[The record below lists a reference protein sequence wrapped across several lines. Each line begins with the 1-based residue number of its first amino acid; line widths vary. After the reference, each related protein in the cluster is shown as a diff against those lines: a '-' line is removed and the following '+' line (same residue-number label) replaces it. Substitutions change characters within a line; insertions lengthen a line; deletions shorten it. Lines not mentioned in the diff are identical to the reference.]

1 MPFLLNKDR
10 RIRKTSQYKT
20 IYESGE
26 KRVGRLLLFFCG
38 KSDWHEA
45 RVGITVSG
53 KVGKAYQRNWAKRR
67 IKEALSAELDPSFP
81 PSDMVFVAKKRIL
94 DASFDDIRKDIRA
107 LLYGAHK

>member
-26 KRVGRLLLFFCG
+26 KRVGKLLLFFYG
-38 KSDWHEA
+38 KPGWHES

-53 KVGKAYQRNWAKRR
+53 KVGKAYQT
-67 IKEALSAELDPSFP
+67 ELGQE
-81 PSDMVFVAKKRIL
+81 
-94 DASFDDIRKDIRA
+94 KDQR
-107 LLYGAHK
+107 GPFSGT